1 MDKDHVHVFLGC
13 PPKSSIVQVVG
24 ALKAISA
31 REIQAGFPEVRQL
44 YCVRTVA
51 DTMRADVIKKHIR
64 FHEAKK
70 RGAEQLMS
78 RCDCNNLSRSKSR
91 LICQKPS
98 AHASRRFHSPAL
110 IIRSLPCVSNSVFKI

>member
-70 RGAEQLMS
+70 RGAEQL
-78 RCDCNNLSRSKSR
+78 
-91 LICQKPS
+91 
-98 AHASRRFHSPAL
+98 
-110 IIRSLPCVSNSVFKI
+110 SLF